1 MNRFSWIRGVN
12 GTLGW
17 VAPGLVAKKMRSL
30 FMRPRDLPPRDWELP
45 LLATSERITLRFGLS
60 ALRWGKGPTVLL
72 MHGWEGRP
80 TQFAALI
87 TALVGAGYTVVALDG
102 PAHGRSPG
110 REANV
115 LLFARAMLEAAA
127 ELPPLQAVVGHSM
140 GGASAMLAVQLGLRT
155 ETLVSIAAPARIL
168 GVLRG
173 FARMM
178 GLPPKARSAFIRQVE
193 NDVGM
198 LASRMDVA
206 HYQLDVPGLI
216 VHAEDD
222 TFVSVKESQLIHEA
236 WFDSRLL
243 RLPHGGH
250 QRVLADPRVIDG
262 VLSLLAGRSL
272 QARQSA

>member
-1 MNRFSWIRGVN
+1 MSTLSWVRGVN

-17 VAPGLVAKKMRSL
+17 IAPQRVASRMRQA
-30 FMRPRDLPPRDWELP
+30 FMTPRELPPRDWEMP
-45 LLATSERITLRFGLS
+45 LLAKAERITLRFGLS
-60 ALRWGKGPTVLL
+60 ALRWGQGPTVLL

-80 TQFAALI
+80 TQFASLI
-87 TALVGAGYTVVALDG
+87 SALVDSGYTVVALDG

-115 LLFARAMLEAAA
+115 VLFARAMLEAAA
-127 ELPPLQAVVGHSM
+127 ELPPLQAVIGHSM

-173 FARMM
+173 FARYV

-193 NDVGM
+193 QDVGIQ
-198 LASRMDVA
+198 ASRLDVA
-206 HYQLDVPGLI
+206 HYQLDMPGLI

-222 TFVSVKESQLIHEA
+222 TFVPVNESQLIHDA

-243 RLPHGGH
+243 RLEEGGH
-250 QRVLADPRVIDG
+250 QRVLADPRLIEG
-262 VLSLLAGRSL
+262 VLSLLSGRSL